1 MIFTQCHIIQC
12 EKWSATNEKQ
22 HSGHTRKSNQLFI
35 PYLRECSYGNMN
47 LSVRNYETK
56 IDHEKQITNS
66 FKLFFRL

>member
-1 MIFTQCHIIQC
+1 MIFTQCHIIQ
-12 EKWSATNEKQ
+12 WSATNEKQ
-22 HSGHTRKSNQLFI
+22 HSGHTRKSNQLLI